1 LRRLLLRRRI
11 KDRTW
16 ILLWIDKFFM
26 DFSQKGKGKREKE
39 IGKKNNEKEKTK

>member
-1 LRRLLLRRRI
+1 
-11 KDRTW
+11 
-16 ILLWIDKFFM
+16 M